1 MAYFVPRTV
10 KMHRFLVS
18 CARAVLQKYNL
29 EDKLSETVLESL
41 DNISNP
47 SDYFENIN
55 NIILANNSLALKK
68 AEAHALEV
76 KLIMKLYVQYNI
88 QPLILNYIVHIPTYT
103 QNCIYTLKSVSKL
116 QSLFSLVR
124 KNVGAF

>member
-1 MAYFVPRTV
+1 MRS
-10 KMHRFLVS
+10 FLVS

-88 QPLILNYIVHIPTYT
+88 QPLIQNYIVHIPTLSISKLYMYT
-103 QNCIYTLKSVSKL
+103 VYTIKSVNKL